1 MLRCRRADALGD
13 RRIRD
18 QVRKR
23 LVTADRP
30 RYRNTVL
37 DPKACW
43 RALQARDARFDGRF
57 FVGVSTTGVYC
68 RPICPART
76 PRRDRCSFH
85 PNAAV
90 AEKAGFRACFRCRPE
105 LAPGHA
111 SIDAVPRLVASAL
124 GRIDEGYLD
133 GASVDAL
140 ARELGVSG
148 RHLRRVFEV
157 ELGVSPIE
165 LAQTRRLA
173 RAKQLLHDSELSLT
187 AIAYA
192 SGFRSLRRFNTAV
205 LERFGR
211 PPSELRRLRTAAA
224 KTGEGRLSLRLD
236 HRAPLDFPALLE
248 FLRARALPGIEVVDE
263 DSYCRRIGDA
273 QLRVWRH
280 ASRESLSLELD
291 VALAPMLARIVA
303 AVRRLFDLDA
313 EPQVIA
319 QVLRG
324 DRLLAPLVR
333 RRPGLRV
340 PGGFDPFET
349 ALRAV
354 LGQQVSVAAAT
365 TLSGRLLAH
374 FDGVPSPHALARSSA
389 ESIAALGLPLAR
401 ARALVGL
408 ADAWDRGAIACAPG
422 SDPEQLHASI
432 VAIPGL
438 GAWTAEYLSMRA
450 LHFPDALPAGD
461 LALRKALGGCSP
473 GEVRRRAQAW
483 RPWRAYAAI
492 HLWTALAHEELP

>member
-1 MLRCRRADALGD
+1 M
-13 RRIRD
+13 
-18 QVRKR
+18 
-23 LVTADRP
+23 
-30 RYRNTVL
+30 L
-37 DPKACW
+37 DPEGCW
-43 RALQARDARFDGRF
+43 RALQARDPRFDGRF
-57 FVGVSTTGVYC
+57 FVGVSTTGIYC
-68 RPICPART
+68 RPICTART

-85 PNAAV
+85 ANAAT

-111 SIDAVPRLVASAL
+111 SVDAVPRLVAGAL
-124 GRIDEGYLD
+124 ARIDEGYLD
-133 GASVDAL
+133 QVSVDTL

-187 AIAYA
+187 TIAYA
-192 SGFRSLRRFNTAV
+192 SGFRSLRRFNTSV

-211 PPSELRRLRTAAA
+211 PPSELRRVRATRGA
-224 KTGEGRLSLRLD
+224 TGHVSLRLD
-236 HRAPLDFPALLE
+236 YRAPLDFDELLG
-248 FLRARALPGIEVVDE
+248 FLRVRALPGVEVVE
-263 DSYCRRIGDA
+263 DALYRRRIGDA
-273 QLRVWRH
+273 ELRVWRDPAR
-280 ASRESLSLELD
+280 ASLRLELD

-313 EPQVIA
+313 EPLAIE
-319 QVLRG
+319 QVLRR
-324 DRLLAPLVR
+324 DRLLAPLLR

-340 PGGFDPFET
+340 PGSFDPFET

-365 TLSGRLLAH
+365 TLAGRLLAH
-374 FDGVPSPHALARSSA
+374 FGGVPSPRALADSPA

-422 SDPEQLHASI
+422 CDVEQLHAAV

-438 GAWTAEYLSMRA
+438 GAWTAEYLAMRA
-450 LHFPDALPAGD
+450 LHFPDVLPAGD
-461 LALRKALGGCSP
+461 LALRKALGGSSP
-473 GEVRRRAQAW
+473 AEVRERARAW
-483 RPWRAYAAI
+483 RPWRAYAAV

>member
-1 MLRCRRADALGD
+1 M
-13 RRIRD
+13 
-18 QVRKR
+18 
-23 LVTADRP
+23 
-30 RYRNTVL
+30 L
-37 DPKACW
+37 DPEGCW

-57 FVGVSTTGVYC
+57 FVGVSTTGIYC
-68 RPICPART
+68 RPICTART

-85 PNAAV
+85 ANAAT

-111 SIDAVPRLVASAL
+111 SVDAVSRLVAGAL
-124 GRIDEGYLD
+124 GRIEEGYLD
-133 GASVDAL
+133 LASIDSL
-140 ARELGVSG
+140 ARELGVSS

-211 PPSELRRLRTAAA
+211 PPSDLRRMRAQPRGAP
-224 KTGEGRLSLRLD
+224 GHVSLRLD
-236 HRAPLDFPALLE
+236 HRAPLDFDELLG
-248 FLRARALPGIEVVDE
+248 FLRARALPGVEVVE
-263 DSYCRRIGDA
+263 DDCYRRRIGDA
-273 QLRVWRH
+273 ELRVWRDPAR
-280 ASRESLSLELD
+280 ASLRLELD

-313 EPQVIA
+313 EPLAIK
-319 QVLRG
+319 QVLRR
-324 DRLLAPLVR
+324 DPLLAPLLR

-340 PGGFDPFET
+340 PGSFDPFET

-365 TLSGRLLAH
+365 TLAGRLLAH
-374 FDGVPSPHALARSSA
+374 FGGVPSPSALAASSA
-389 ESIAALGLPLAR
+389 ESIAALGLPLSR
-401 ARALVGL
+401 ARALIGL
-408 ADAWDRGAIACAPG
+408 ADAWDRGVITCARG
-422 SDPEQLHASI
+422 SDVEQLHAAV
-432 VAIPGL
+432 VAVPGL

-450 LHFPDALPAGD
+450 LHFPDVLPAGD
-461 LALRKALGGCSP
+461 LALRKALGGIASAQ
-473 GEVRRRAQAW
+473 VRERARAW
-483 RPWRAYAAI
+483 RPWRAYAAL

>member
-1 MLRCRRADALGD
+1 M
-13 RRIRD
+13 
-18 QVRKR
+18 
-23 LVTADRP
+23 
-30 RYRNTVL
+30 L
-37 DPKACW
+37 DPQACW
-43 RALQARDARFDGRF
+43 RALQARDPRFDGRF
-57 FVGVSTTGVYC
+57 FVGVSTTGIYC

-85 PNAAV
+85 ANAAT

-111 SIDAVPRLVASAL
+111 SIDAVPRLVAGAL
-124 GRIDEGYLD
+124 ARIDEGYLD
-133 GASVDAL
+133 GKSVDTL

-187 AIAYA
+187 TIAYA

-205 LERFGR
+205 LERLGR
-211 PPSELRRLRTAAA
+211 PPSELRRLRVRSN
-224 KTGEGRLSLRLD
+224 GHVSLRLD
-236 HRAPLDFPALLE
+236 HRAPFEFDELLG
-248 FLRARALPGIEVVDE
+248 FLRVRALPGIEVVEHDC
-263 DSYCRRIGDA
+263 YRRRIGDA
-273 QLRVWRH
+273 ELRVWRDPSR
-280 ASRESLSLELD
+280 ASLRLELD

-313 EPQVIA
+313 EPLAIK
-319 QVLRG
+319 QVLRR
-324 DRLLAPLVR
+324 DPVLAPLLR

-340 PGGFDPFET
+340 PGSFDPFET

-365 TLSGRLLAH
+365 TLAGRLLAQ
-374 FDGVPSPHALARSSA
+374 FGGVPSPRALASTAA
-389 ESIAALGLPLAR
+389 ERIAALGLPLAR

-408 ADAWDRGAIACAPG
+408 AEAWDRGAIACAPG
-422 SDPEQLHASI
+422 CDPDQLHAAI
-432 VAIPGL
+432 VAVPGL

-450 LHFPDALPAGD
+450 LHFPDVLPAGD
-461 LALRKALGGCSP
+461 LALRKALGGSSP
-473 GEVRRRAQAW
+473 AEVRRRAQAW
-483 RPWRAYAAI
+483 RPWRAYAAL

>member
-1 MLRCRRADALGD
+1 M
-13 RRIRD
+13 
-18 QVRKR
+18 
-23 LVTADRP
+23 
-30 RYRNTVL
+30 L
-37 DPKACW
+37 DPQACW
-43 RALQARDARFDGRF
+43 RALQARDPRFDGRF
-57 FVGVSTTGVYC
+57 FVGVSTTGIYC

-85 PNAAV
+85 ANAAT

-111 SIDAVPRLVASAL
+111 SVDAVPRLVAGAL

-133 GASVDAL
+133 EVSIDTL

-211 PPSELRRLRTAAA
+211 PPSELRRLRVQSRGAGG
-224 KTGEGRLSLRLD
+224 KQLGHVSLRLD
-236 HRAPLDFPALLE
+236 YRAPLDFDELLG
-248 FLRARALPGIEVVDE
+248 FLRARALPGVELVE
-263 DSYCRRIGDA
+263 DDCYRRQIGDA
-273 QLRVWRH
+273 ELRVWRDP
-280 ASRESLSLELD
+280 SRDSLRLELD

-313 EPQVIA
+313 EPLAIK
-319 QVLRG
+319 QVLRR
-324 DRLLAPLVR
+324 DRLLAPLLR

-340 PGGFDPFET
+340 PGSFDPFET

-365 TLSGRLLAH
+365 TLAGRLLAH
-374 FDGVPSPHALARSSA
+374 FGGVPSPHALASAPA

-408 ADAWDRGAIACAPG
+408 ADAWDRGAIACTPG
-422 SDPEQLHASI
+422 SDVEQLHAAV
-432 VAIPGL
+432 VAVPGL

-450 LHFPDALPAGD
+450 LHFPDVLPAGD
-461 LALRKALGGCSP
+461 LALRKALGGSSP
-473 GEVRRRAQAW
+473 AEVRRRARAW
-483 RPWRAYAAI
+483 RPWRAYAAV

>member
-1 MLRCRRADALGD
+1 
-13 RRIRD
+13 
-18 QVRKR
+18 
-23 LVTADRP
+23 
-30 RYRNTVL
+30 VL
-37 DPKACW
+37 DAKACW

-57 FVGVSTTGVYC
+57 FVGVSTTGIYC
-68 RPICPART
+68 RPICTART

-85 PNAAV
+85 ANAAA

-111 SIDAVPRLVASAL
+111 SVDAVPRLVTGAL

-133 GASVDAL
+133 GASVDEL

-157 ELGVSPIE
+157 ELGVSPVE

-192 SGFRSLRRFNTAV
+192 SGFQSLRRFNTAV
-205 LERFGR
+205 RERFGR
-211 PPSELRRLRTAAA
+211 PPSDLRRLGVRNVGHVA
-224 KTGEGRLSLRLD
+224 LRLD
-236 HRAPLDFPALLE
+236 HRAPLDFDELLG
-248 FLRARALPGIEVVDE
+248 FLRVRALPGVEVVE
-263 DSYCRRIGDA
+263 DDRYRRRIGDA
-273 QLRVWRH
+273 ELRVWQD
-280 ASRESLSLELD
+280 ASHTSLRLELD
-291 VALAPMLARIVA
+291 IALAPALARIVA

-313 EPQVIA
+313 EPQAIA
-319 QVLRG
+319 QVLRR
-324 DRLLAPLVR
+324 DRLLAPLLR

-340 PGGFDPFET
+340 PGSFDPFET

-365 TLSGRLLAH
+365 TLAGRLVAH
-374 FDGVPSPHALARSSA
+374 FNGIPTPHALARSSA
-389 ESIAALGLPLAR
+389 ESIAAIGMPLTR
-401 ARALVGL
+401 ARALVAL
-408 ADAWDRGAIACAPG
+408 ADAWDRGVISCAPG
-422 SDPEQLHASI
+422 SDVEQLHAAV

-450 LHFPDALPAGD
+450 LHFPDVLPAGD
-461 LALRKALGGCSP
+461 LALRKALGGST
-473 GEVRRRAQAW
+473 GAEVRRRAEAW
-483 RPWRAYAAI
+483 RPWRAYAAV
-492 HLWTALAHEELP
+492 HLWTALAKQELP